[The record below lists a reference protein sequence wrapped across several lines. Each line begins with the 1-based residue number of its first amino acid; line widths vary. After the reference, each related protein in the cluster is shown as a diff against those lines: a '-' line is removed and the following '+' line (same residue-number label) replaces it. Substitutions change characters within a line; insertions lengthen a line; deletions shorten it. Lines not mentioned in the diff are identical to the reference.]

1 MWQCA
6 CMQNGREK
14 VDLKTPSRISNS
26 KSEFPCNN
34 SMNLKIAA
42 MNMLMYST
50 KTIKIKITNIYISS
64 CPLSQPM
71 PWCVIVTIQ
80 QSICQKGSE
89 IWIHITIRRQKR
101 TRDESEGEMCL
112 RVDDG

>member
-1 MWQCA
+1 MP
-6 CMQNGREK
+6 
-14 VDLKTPSRISNS
+14 T
-26 KSEFPCNN
+26 F
-34 SMNLKIAA
+34 
-42 MNMLMYST
+42 ST
-50 KTIKIKITNIYISS
+50 NA
-64 CPLSQPM
+64 
-71 PWCVIVTIQ
+71 WCVIVTIQ